1 MLLNE
6 SIKAF
11 VQTTPS
17 LFYLAT
23 FAAFVSLFAVIIN
36 RHEHPTNINLLAL
49 FTVLESY
56 TIGTAG
62 TDASATSCIVFTC
75 YSVFLRC
82 RGCFAGRFRHG
93 FHCRVAYGI
102 HVPGIIDRID
112 AYLICIVHHLPTHCT
127 NRPSTILPSSAPA
140 SCQRC
145 GCSSSH
151 PSSLC
156 GHATLPVGL
165 SIDSII

>member
-1 MLLNE
+1 MFGIVGAQLVLTAVVSAFMLLNE

-17 LFYLAT
+17 LFYMAT

-62 TDASATSCIVFTC
+62 M
-75 YSVFLRC
+75 
-82 RGCFAGRFRHG
+82 H
-93 FHCRVAYGI
+93 AYWTF
-102 HVPGIIDRID
+102 VIII
-112 AYLICIVHHLPTHCT
+112 
-127 NRPSTILPSSAPA
+127 
-140 SCQRC
+140 QR
-145 GCSSSH
+145 
-151 PSSLC
+151 
-156 GHATLPVGL
+156 
-165 SIDSII
+165 SI